1 MNILD
6 IIPLRIR
13 QRRRE
18 AMDALAV
25 LAQQRPH
32 AFQTPLATASAPRR
46 TLGREDVEDEG
57 DVFADERAV
66 HLETEREVGG

>member
-1 MNILD
+1 
-6 IIPLRIR
+6 
-13 QRRRE
+13 
-18 AMDALAV
+18 MDALAV

-32 AFQTPLATASAPRR
+32 AFQTPLAAASAPRR
-46 TLGREDVEDEG
+46 TLGRREDVEDEG